1 MREGE
6 AGRDPTEIICR
17 FFCVPGEGLDVA
29 RFMFAAYGT
38 VPVYEAFFRALGW
51 GDAIDP
57 MVAAWRAGDR
67 KGAVAKVP
75 EELVRE
81 IFVLGEPAAMK
92 ERLGT
97 SRGARHHD
105 SGADPDRRSR
115 SIEALAP

>member
-57 MVAAWRAGDR
+57 MVAAWREGDR
-67 KGAVAKVP
+67 K
-75 EELVRE
+75 
-81 IFVLGEPAAMK
+81 AA
-92 ERLGT
+92 RLQRCRM
-97 SRGARHHD
+97 SSCAR
-105 SGADPDRRSR
+105 SSSSATRR
-115 SIEALAP
+115 P